1 MNSKTS
7 TIRSRSPMV
16 PDNKIVIRNGRLV
29 VVAKD
34 HGQTKKDKL
43 AKAKFPIRTSNY
55 DMKRVSRLIM
65 PKYSFE

>member
-34 HGQTKKDKL
+34 HGQTKKEKL
-43 AKAKFPIRTSNY
+43 AKTKFPIRTSNY